1 MWEVET
7 TDAFD
12 KWFDV
17 QTEALKED
25 MLAAMMILSEYGPQL
40 GRPFADTVNA
50 SAFSN
55 MKELRVQHQGS
66 PIRAFFAFDPS
77 RHSIVLCAGDKTG
90 LNEKKFYKEMI
101 RLADAEYRNHLIRRK
116 IMATLKELM
125 AKQSPESQERITEKV
140 EILRQAVALNMLR
153 EELNLSQAELASA
166 MGVKQP
172 TIAKMEQADNDPRL
186 STLKRYVTALGGEL
200 SIDVK
205 LPTGKR
211 VAFYL

>member
-50 SAFSN
+50 SAVSN

-77 RHSIVLCAGDKTG
+77 RHGIARYAL
-90 LNEKKFYKEMI
+90 EI
-101 RLADAEYRNHLIRRK
+101 
-116 IMATLKELM
+116 
-125 AKQSPESQERITEKV
+125 KQ
-140 EILRQAVALNMLR
+140 
-153 EELNLSQAELASA
+153 
-166 MGVKQP
+166 G
-172 TIAKMEQADNDPRL
+172 
-186 STLKRYVTALGGEL
+186 
-200 SIDVK
+200 
-205 LPTGKR
+205 
-211 VAFYL
+211 